1 MSAERG
7 YLSSACGHLAGERFL
22 FFLSFYLSVEVSK
35 ASNSSSIYIIK
46 ALLLSSEPGRVTWDT
61 AEAAASPSRPREV

>member
-1 MSAERG
+1 M
-7 YLSSACGHLAGERFL
+7 

-35 ASNSSSIYIIK
+35 ASNSSSIYINR

-61 AEAAASPSRPREV
+61 AEAAASTSCPREV